1 MQKSTDI
8 QKSSE
13 VNLTLNSIDL
23 KRKTE
28 EIEIRK
34 KIENFEKNMHYFDDQ
49 PTFFVVLAHLKLK
62 IKDLEGA
69 LNYMNE
75 AYKISPKDEFIYEN
89 RAYVLFKLKDYN
101 GALMN
106 LNQAIEL
113 NPHMDS
119 YYSRRGNALVKLKI
133 YSGAIHDYTKAIE
146 INNLNESCFFNR
158 GLAKGCLND
167 IGGAIADLE
176 KTLELNPNNTK
187 AKQIIIDLRKL
198 LASRNQNLNFT
209 KMSGFGTLTCN
220 SCNFSKDL
228 VGSVHNLDLW
238 ECLGYQ
244 CQKCG
249 KLHKINN
256 PNDLKQP
263 LNCKC
268 SGHLSRENIVFCPE
282 CKSKNV
288 KYKLKYL
295 T

>member
-1 MQKSTDI
+1 MNT
-8 QKSSE
+8 
-13 VNLTLNSIDL
+13 T
-23 KRKTE
+23 KTINIRDF
-28 EIEIRK
+28 EIK
-34 KIENFEKNMHYFDDQ
+34 QKIEKFEKHLSSFADQ
-49 PTFFVVLAHLKLK
+49 PSYFLVLANLKLK
-62 IKDLEGA
+62 IEDVKGA
-69 LNYMNE
+69 LHYLNE
-75 AYKISPKDEFIYEN
+75 AFKLCPKDEFMFQM
-89 RAYVLFKLKDYN
+89 RAKILYKMKDYD
-101 GALMN
+101 GALIN
-106 LNQAIEL
+106 INQAIGL
-113 NPHMDS
+113 NPQNDT
-119 YYSRRGNALVKLKI
+119 YYFRRGDALMKLKN
-133 YSGAIHDYTKAIE
+133 YSAANDDYSKAIE